1 MSEQGEILIVS
12 NRLPVH
18 RVRGEGGAPDRWE
31 TSPGGLVSAL
41 KPILQSVGS
50 TWIGWT
56 GVEDDRTEPF
66 ETGGILNHPVAISGD
81 EIKAYYEGFS
91 NRTIW
96 PLFHD
101 AIRPAEYHRSWW
113 RVYTEVNQRFA
124 EAAAACAKRGGLVW
138 VHDYQ
143 LQLVPSM
150 LRALRPDLRIGFFL
164 HIPFPPQEL
173 FAQLPWRRH
182 LLRGLLGADVIGFQ
196 TRVASE
202 NFVQLCRR
210 FLNIRDRGS
219 TLDVEGRSVVARE
232 FPISIDFEHFE
243 SLAGSPRVAEE
254 AEAIRARLGGR
265 RVILGVDRLD
275 YTKGIDIRMR
285 AFEDLLRSGECRPDD
300 TVFVQVAVPSREKVE
315 EYQELRSDIEEMI
328 GRINGKYGQVG
339 RTPIQYLHRGVPPE
353 ELVALYTIADVMA
366 VTPARDG
373 MNLVAKEYVA
383 CRRDNGGVL
392 VLSEFTGA
400 AHELTD
406 ALLVNP
412 HDIDDVAAAMKN
424 ALHMEPTEAARR
436 MGRLREVVRQND
448 VHRWARSFYEEL
460 GA

>member
-1 MSEQGEILIVS
+1 MSERGDILIVS

-18 RVRGEGGAPDRWE
+18 RVRAENGGADRWE

-41 KPILQSVGS
+41 KPILQTVGS

-56 GVEDDRTEPF
+56 GVDDDDRAPF
-66 ETGGILNHPVAISGD
+66 EHDGIRNHPVAISG
-81 EIKAYYEGFS
+81 EEMRGYYEGFS

-96 PLFHD
+96 PLYHD

-113 RVYTEVNQRFA
+113 RIYTAVNQRFA
-124 EAAAACAKRGGLVW
+124 QAAAECAKPGGLVW

-143 LQLVPSM
+143 LQLVPEM

-210 FLNIRDRGS
+210 FLNIRDRG
-219 TLDVEGRSVVARE
+219 TELQIEGRSVIARA
-232 FPISIDFEHFE
+232 FPISIDFGHFDAM
-243 SLAGSPRVAEE
+243 AGTEAVAEQ
-254 AEAIRARLGGR
+254 ARMVRARLGDR
-265 RVILGVDRLD
+265 RMILGVDRLD

-285 AFEDLLRSGECRPDD
+285 AFQDLLHTGECRPDD

-315 EYQELRSDIEEMI
+315 EYQELRSNIEEMI

-339 RTPIQYLHRGVPPE
+339 RTPIQYLHRGVSQD
-353 ELVALYTIADVMA
+353 ELVALYLLADVMA

-383 CRRDNGGVL
+383 CRRDDTGVL

-412 HDIDDVAAAMKN
+412 HDVDDVAGAIKIALQMK
-424 ALHMEPTEAARR
+424 PDEAARR
-436 MGRLREVVRQND
+436 MHSLREVVRQND